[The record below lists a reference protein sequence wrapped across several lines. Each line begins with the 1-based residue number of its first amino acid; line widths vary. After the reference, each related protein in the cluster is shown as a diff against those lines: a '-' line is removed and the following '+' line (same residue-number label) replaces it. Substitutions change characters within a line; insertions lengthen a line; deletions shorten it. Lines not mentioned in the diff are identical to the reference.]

1 MSINCMFKYDLSN
14 INTILLESE
23 KVKKEETT
31 YKVSRRKDIK
41 ISAEIAIQA
50 FHRNKKSLK

>member
-31 YKVSRRKDIK
+31 YKVSRTKDIK